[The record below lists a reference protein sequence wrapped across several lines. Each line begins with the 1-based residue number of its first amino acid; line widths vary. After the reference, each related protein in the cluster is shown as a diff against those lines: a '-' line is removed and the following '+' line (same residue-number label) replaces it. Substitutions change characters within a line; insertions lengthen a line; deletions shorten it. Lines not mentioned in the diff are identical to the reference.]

1 VRRIHNKKTK
11 NPSLKG
17 KQYDGKVSYICKKN
31 ISATLIVFF
40 FNDGR
45 TINWQQRGTIKTTT
59 FSFQK

>member
-40 FNDGR
+40 LIMEGQL
-45 TINWQQRGTIKTTT
+45 IGSKEGQ
-59 FSFQK
+59 

>member
-31 ISATLIVFF
+31 ISTTLIVFF
-40 FNDGR
+40 FLMMEGQL
-45 TINWQQRGTIKTTT
+45 IGSKEGQ
-59 FSFQK
+59 